1 VEAEVKTDGDIL
13 VTLAVQF
20 AIMSLLALGGA
31 NAVVPEMHRQAV
43 ELRGWMDER
52 QFADMFAIS
61 QVAPGPNVMLVTLI
75 GYHVAGFSGALVT
88 TLAMCGPTAVLA
100 LFLGRTWDRFKD
112 AKWRIAVQE
121 GLVPISV
128 GLVGAT
134 AIVLTRA
141 ADHNWVAGL
150 ITAATAAIVYW
161 TRWNP
166 LWLIA
171 VAGLVGLTG
180 LV

>member
-1 VEAEVKTDGDIL
+1 MKSDNDIL
-13 VTLAVQF
+13 FILAVQF
-20 AIMSLLALGGA
+20 AVMSLLALGGA

-43 ELRGWMDER
+43 ELRGWMSDR
-52 QFADMFAIS
+52 QFADLFAIS
-61 QVAPGPNVMLVTLI
+61 QVAPGPNVMIVTLI
-75 GYHVAGFSGALVT
+75 GYQVAGLSGALVA

-100 LFLGRTWDRFKD
+100 LFLGGIWDRFKD
-112 AKWRIAVQE
+112 APWRLAVQA

-128 GLVGAT
+128 GLVAAS

-141 ADHNWVAGL
+141 SDHNWVAVA
-150 ITAATAAIVYW
+150 ITAATAAIAYW

-166 LWLIA
+166 LWLIGA
-171 VAGLVGLTG
+171 AALVGLTG